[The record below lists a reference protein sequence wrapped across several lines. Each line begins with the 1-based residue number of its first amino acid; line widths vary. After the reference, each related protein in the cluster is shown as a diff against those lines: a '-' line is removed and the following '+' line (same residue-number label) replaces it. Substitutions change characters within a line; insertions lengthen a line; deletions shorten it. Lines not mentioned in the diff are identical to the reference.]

1 MLSEI
6 SVAAIKERA
15 AKEFEL
21 LKITED
27 YAGYSK
33 KAIRDFATE
42 DILYDLAYQESKPL
56 VGEKKAR
63 DMAQKVV
70 DQWRYDG
77 ASLTDITKDW
87 KKKLEREEKKAKKM
101 RRDTQDNVQPS
112 RVESPQAV
120 TNGLVNTIGK
130 SIIINRGDQRGNKK
144 PEYDITVN
152 IKRNSTPKPPN
163 IMPRLPGQR
172 RRK

>member
-6 SVAAIKERA
+6 SVSAIKERA

-21 LKITED
+21 LRATED
-27 YAGYSK
+27 YAGYSN
-33 KAIRDFATE
+33 KAVRDFATE
-42 DILYDLAYQESKPL
+42 DILYDLAYDEAKHIA
-56 VGEKKAR
+56 GKEKAG

-77 ASLTDITKDW
+77 ASLTKITKDW
-87 KKKLEREEKKAKKM
+87 KDKIEKLEKETKKM
-101 RRDTQDNVQPS
+101 RRNTYDNT
-112 RVESPQAV
+112 RVERPEAV
-120 TNGLVNTIGK
+120 TTGLAGMIGK
-130 SIIINRGDQRGNKK
+130 TISINNSVKNHVNKK

-152 IKRNSTPKPPN
+152 IKRNTAPKPPN